1 VSTALLFPGQGA
13 QKIGMGV
20 DVADA
25 WPAAA
30 AVFETAA
37 DALGLDLLGICREGP
52 AELLVRT
59 DLQQPAILAAGA
71 AVHAAL
77 VASGA
82 LAEGEVTAAFGL
94 SLGEFTALHAAGA
107 LKLQD
112 ALVLVRERG
121 IGMQE
126 ASDAQPSGMT
136 ALRCEHDDAIAI
148 CADAVARTGGVCL
161 LANRNA
167 PGQAVI
173 SGDVPSLEAAEEIAA
188 ERGVRR
194 PMRLPVSG
202 AFHSPLMQIGAD
214 RLAQT
219 LESIDI
225 AAPKVPVYSNVTG
238 EATSDPAVIRENLV
252 AQVTSPVLF
261 MDCVKNAVAAGV
273 TRVVETAPGRVLTGL
288 VRRIDGDVAC
298 VNVDTAAALAD
309 LIGTGDPS

>member
-1 VSTALLFPGQGA
+1 
-13 QKIGMGV
+13 MGV
-20 DVADA
+20 DFADA

-30 AVFETAA
+30 AVFEAAA
-37 DALGLDLLGICREGP
+37 DALGLDLLAICREGP
-52 AELLVRT
+52 ADLLVRT

-71 AVHAAL
+71 AAHAAL
-77 VASGA
+77 MASGA
-82 LAEGEVTAAFGL
+82 LAADEVGAAFGL

-107 LKLQD
+107 LRLQD

-126 ASDAQPSGMT
+126 ASEAQPSGMT
-136 ALRCEHDDAIAI
+136 ALRCEHEEAEAI
-148 CADAVARTGGVCL
+148 CQDAAARTGGVCL
-161 LANRNA
+161 LANLNA

-173 SGDVPSLEAAEEIAA
+173 SGDIPSLEAAEAIAA

-194 PMRLPVSG
+194 PMRLPVAG

-219 LESIDI
+219 LESIEI
-225 AAPKVPVYSNVTG
+225 KAPRVPVYSNVTG
-238 EATSDPAVIRENLV
+238 EATTDPAVIRANLV
-252 AQVTSPVLF
+252 AQVTSPVRF
-261 MDCVKNAVAAGV
+261 MDCVRSAVAAGV
-273 TRVVETAPGRVLTGL
+273 DRVVEAAPGRVLTGL

-309 LIGTGDPS
+309 LAGTGDPS